1 MGENS
6 VNEVAINMD
15 VGIGE
20 ELDYE
25 ANDNVEHEED
35 TAEKMETNQHE
46 RIVKVVSTSDDGEG
60 VNNSALTERTN
71 DHENTKDSK
80 AIRDFDSKIK
90 TSAEGIILMMNDNFL
105 MVTYINLAGDVKS
118 DQDQIKCDKKDVK
131 EKQEVSL

>member
-1 MGENS
+1 MGGENS

-15 VGIGE
+15 VGIVGE

-25 ANDNVEHEED
+25 ANDNIEHDED

-46 RIVKVVSTSDDGEG
+46 RIVKEVSTSDSEG

-80 AIRDFDSKIK
+80 PIRDLDSKIK
-90 TSAEGIILMMNDNFL
+90 TPTE
-105 MVTYINLAGDVKS
+105 AGDVKS
-118 DQDQIKCDKKDVK
+118 DQDQKKSENDKKDVK
-131 EKQEVSL
+131 DQQETSSNVRSVC

>member
-1 MGENS
+1 M
-6 VNEVAINMD
+6 
-15 VGIGE
+15 
-20 ELDYE
+20 
-25 ANDNVEHEED
+25 
-35 TAEKMETNQHE
+35 
-46 RIVKVVSTSDDGEG
+46 
-60 VNNSALTERTN
+60 TERTN

-90 TSAEGIILMMNDNFL
+90 TSAEGIILMMNNNFL